1 MPVACSSDRVPRMK
15 LVFTRLFIVGLL
27 VGLSQLAVA
36 QGAVTARDSV
46 PFKDRTGDFLTD
58 PARNPIDLSDPA
70 AVTKDVQ
77 YDPATGRYLVTEKIG
92 DAYFRSPTYL
102 TFEEYQAYRERQR
115 QTRYF
120 DRLQGV
126 SSGTDGGNGLSDPI
140 DAVDVENSLINRLFG
155 GTDLN
160 IQTRGNVDLTLGF
173 DYRTT
178 LNPNIITRAQRQ
190 GGFLFNMNIQ
200 MNVTGSIGTKLT
212 LSSSYNTQSNFNFDR
227 QLIKVQYNAAEFSE
241 DEIIQDIQIGNVA
254 LPLRS
259 NLIQGSQGLLGVR
272 TDLKFG
278 DLKVTAIASQ
288 QKTKRGQIEIKGGAQ
303 YQEFSVRADEYDENR
318 HFFLSHYNRDEFEG
332 ALVNLPNI
340 VSLFKINRIEVWLT
354 NDRDQTE
361 GVRDLIA
368 LTDLGEGDRITN
380 PNATDI
386 NTMSGR
392 SIGGQLLPDNDV
404 NRLYENL
411 TANPSTRLRQ
421 NAVGRLQ
428 GPPFRMEQSRDFER
442 VRARLLSAQEFS
454 YHPDL
459 GFVSVNVNVRPDQ
472 VLAVAYEYT
481 YNGKVY
487 KVGEFSNDVPAG
499 DSLSFNVLYTRML
512 KSTTPR
518 VDIPTWDLMMKNF
531 YNIGAYQVNREDF
544 RLDITYEDPGGG
556 QKRFLPSSN
565 LQNRAPDPSLRPRL
579 SSTCSSTLPRT
590 EFLTSSRI

>member
-1 MPVACSSDRVPRMK
+1 MK

-27 VGLSQLAVA
+27 FCFAEAARA
-36 QGAVTARDSV
+36 QGGPLRDSI
-46 PFKDRTGDFLTD
+46 PLTDRRGDFLTD
-58 PARNPIDLSDPA
+58 PARNPIDLRDPS

-115 QTRYF
+115 QSTYF

-126 SSGTDGGNGLSDPI
+126 STGQDGGNGLADPI
-140 DAVDVENSLINRLFG
+140 DAVDVENDLIDRLFG
-155 GTDLN
+155 GKDLN

-178 LNPNIITRAQRQ
+178 LNPAIITRAQRQ

-212 LSSSYNTQSNFNFDR
+212 LSSSYNTQSNFSFDR
-227 QLIKVQYNAAEFSE
+227 QLIKVAYNAAEFSE

-288 QKTKRGQIEIKGGAQ
+288 QKTKRGQIETVPGVQRPRRRVRREPPLLPEPLQPRPVRGRAQ
-303 YQEFSVRADEYDENR
+303 EPPEHRLAVQ
-318 HFFLSHYNRDEFEG
+318 
-332 ALVNLPNI
+332 
-340 VSLFKINRIEVWLT
+340 
-354 NDRDQTE
+354 DQTASRSGSLTTATRPE

-386 NTMSGR
+386 NPTAGK
-392 SIGGQLLPDNDV
+392 SIGGQFLPDNEV
-404 NRLYENL
+404 NRLYETL
-411 TANPSTRLRQ
+411 TDNPSTRLRQ
-421 NAVGRLQ
+421 NAVG
-428 GPPFRMEQSRDFER
+428 PPPGSAVPHAAVPRF
-442 VRARLLSAQEFS
+442 RARAGAPLERQEYS
-454 YHPDL
+454 YHP
-459 GFVSVNVNVRPDQ
+459 
-472 VLAVAYEYT
+472 
-481 YNGKVY
+481 
-487 KVGEFSNDVPAG
+487 
-499 DSLSFNVLYTRML
+499 
-512 KSTTPR
+512 
-518 VDIPTWDLMMKNF
+518 
-531 YNIGAYQVNREDF
+531 
-544 RLDITYEDPGGG
+544 
-556 QKRFLPSSN
+556 
-565 LQNRAPDPSLRPRL
+565 RPRL
-579 SSTCSSTLPRT
+579 R
-590 EFLTSSRI
+590 ERQR